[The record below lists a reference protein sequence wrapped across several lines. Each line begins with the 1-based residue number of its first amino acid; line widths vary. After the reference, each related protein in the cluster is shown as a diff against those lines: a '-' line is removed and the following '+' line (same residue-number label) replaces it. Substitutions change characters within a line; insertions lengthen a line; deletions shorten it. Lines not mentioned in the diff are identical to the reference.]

1 MKKAILLFLF
11 FVFRF
16 SYGQNE
22 KNIDSLKKVISSK
35 ISKDEKAVAYH
46 TLLQITL
53 NTDFEISKKYIK
65 ELYAL
70 NNDNS
75 CPKCEVLGDLNQGYF
90 YYLNNENKNSILFYE
105 KSAKKALKIKDF
117 ENYEAAKMQLIQT
130 FLNTSD
136 IVNGEKELN
145 DLLDFKK
152 VNNLKKNTEYVYYL
166 LGQLN
171 IIKSFNNTAIE
182 YFLLAEKKM
191 IENKSKDLA
200 FKITNN
206 TMICTMY
213 ANLKSFDKAREYN
226 NKALIIANETKD
238 VYEITKVNLYRG
250 FLETSA
256 KNYAIAQK
264 HLQKAYDFYKENG
277 NKMYESSSAQFLGK
291 VYYQLK
297 DYPKSLTYSNIA
309 IDFFSKN
316 NQNSDYA
323 RAIVN
328 RAKVMINNNNL
339 ESARQDINIAKSLIK
354 PDSKDYIEVLDAE
367 IDYFKKTNNINDA
380 IKFID
385 LRDSLVQVK
394 ESKSNKNSLNE
405 VEAKYQTKQKEQ
417 QIKLLS
423 AQNELAAKQKY
434 IYIALLGLLAII
446 GGSLFYGYRNKIKTA
461 QKLNELN
468 ELKSRFFAN
477 ISHEFRTP
485 LTLIKSPVQ
494 SLQSE
499 ITNESQKSKLDLI
512 DKNSNR
518 MLDLVDQ
525 LLELSKLDSG
535 KLQLILKEGNI
546 ATFLNSLVDSFTFQ
560 AKENKLSFTSTI
572 EKNTENHHFDKDVIE
587 KIVTNLL
594 SNAIKYTDENEKVSF
609 DSKIENNQ
617 LQLVVSNSGSEIKKE
632 DLPKLF
638 ERFYQKKEN
647 HQGVG
652 IGLALVK
659 ELVELYKGKIETN
672 VENGILSFAVS
683 LPLEK
688 ANENAIVVTKEVPK
702 AIISEENKNENELPI
717 LLIVD
722 DNQDVRMV
730 LKDIFKSN
738 YQILEAEDGEQALK
752 IAKKEIP
759 DCIISDVMMPK
770 MDGFEFTKQI
780 KNNELTSF
788 IPVILLTART
798 TDEAHLEGLKSTAD
812 AYLTKPFNNEIV
824 KETVNQLIA
833 ERKKLHQ
840 RYSQELVLRPVDI
853 VINSV
858 DEKFI
863 EKLQVIL
870 DKELSNSEFSSE
882 DFAAAVGMSRMQLHR
897 KLKSLLGVSST
908 EFLRNERLKVAT
920 ELLKKGN
927 GNISDVAYAVGFND
941 VSYFSKCFKEVHG
954 CSPTEYIEK

>member
-1 MKKAILLFLF
+1 MKKLLLLFLLFFAITNYSQNKTIKTLRNDIKLATSNEKKAILQYELADIY
-11 FVFRF
+11 R
-16 SYGQNE
+16 
-22 KNIDSLKKVISSK
+22 KNLNVDSAYFYAKKAFQFNKQKGIDSLIVKSSLQLFRLLNTTIKKDSTDYFSIAKSIVDKSK
-35 ISKDEKAVAYH
+35 NK
-46 TLLQITL
+46 TLLIETL
-53 NTDFEISKKYIK
+53 YSKGQVSYLNNDWADAFPEFLKVDSISKKYNVKNKTTVYAIIQHSEIIRQKFSKETTLEAEKLLLEALKMAKEIK
-65 ELYAL
+65 SEEMINLIYTYLADVSELQEKHQESKEYIDKAYNYYSRIDDIRNMSQIYLLYTSYYIGIDDIQNANKEQIKRISYLRQKEDNLELARAL
-70 NNDNS
+70 AYYGSFQRRKTKEFNLAINNLQ
-75 CPKCEVLGDLNQGYF
+75 E
-90 YYLNNENKNSILFYE
+90 
-105 KSAKKALKIKDF
+105 AKKIYESINLTDIDAFERLIFNLSRCYSEIGKHEEANSYLKDAYNLREDLIET
-117 ENYEAAKMQLIQT
+117 ENRNLT
-130 FLNTSD
+130 TS
-136 IVNGEKELN
+136 
-145 DLLDFKK
+145 
-152 VNNLKKNTEYVYYL
+152 
-166 LGQLN
+166 
-171 IIKSFNNTAIE
+171 
-182 YFLLAEKKM
+182 
-191 IENKSKDLA
+191 
-200 FKITNN
+200 
-206 TMICTMY
+206 
-213 ANLKSFDKAREYN
+213 
-226 NKALIIANETKD
+226 
-238 VYEITKVNLYRG
+238 
-250 FLETSA
+250 LET
-256 KNYAIAQK
+256 
-264 HLQKAYDFYKENG
+264 
-277 NKMYESSSAQFLGK
+277 
-291 VYYQLK
+291 
-297 DYPKSLTYSNIA
+297 
-309 IDFFSKN
+309 
-316 NQNSDYA
+316 
-323 RAIVN
+323 
-328 RAKVMINNNNL
+328 
-339 ESARQDINIAKSLIK
+339 
-354 PDSKDYIEVLDAE
+354 
-367 IDYFKKTNNINDA
+367 
-380 IKFID
+380 
-385 LRDSLVQVK
+385 
-394 ESKSNKNSLNE
+394 
-405 VEAKYQTKQKEQ
+405 KYQTEKKEQ
-417 QIKLLS
+417 EIKFLS
-423 AQNELAAKQKY
+423 EVATKQKY
-434 IYIALLGLLAII
+434 IYLSIVGLLLAL
-446 GGSLFYGYRNKIKTA
+446 GAFLFYGYRNKIKTA
-461 QKLNELN
+461 EKLNELN

-560 AKENKLSFTSTI
+560 AKENKLSFNSTI
-572 EKNTENHHFDKDVIE
+572 QKIEENHHFDKDVME

-594 SNAIKYTDENEKVSF
+594 SNAIKYTSENEKVSF

-647 HQGVG
+647 HKGVG

-672 VENGILSFAVS
+672 VENGILSFTVS

-688 ANENAIVVTKEVPK
+688 ANENAIVVTKEVSK
-702 AIISEENKNENELPI
+702 AIISEENNNETELPI

-722 DNQDVRMV
+722 DNHDVRMV
-730 LKDIFKSN
+730 LKDILKNN

-788 IPVILLTART
+788 IPIILLTART
-798 TDEAHLEGLKSTAD
+798 SDEAHLEGLKSTAD

-870 DKELSNSEFSSE
+870 DKELSNAEFSSE

-927 GNISDVAYAVGFND
+927 GTIAEIIYAVGFND
-941 VSYFSKCFKEVHG
+941 TSYFIRCFKEKYN
-954 CSPTEYIEK
+954 CTPSEYQEKNK

>member
-1 MKKAILLFLF
+1 MQKNSLILFLLFSIGLFSQSNLVDSIVISKAKFAESVDRKFSYLITDDKTITPLELIKSNNLQKDYCNCVFSENKNQLKELWLVGKVINQTKDTLDLVYYNCDVPVMEAYIISNQKTTFKQLGYIQKNEERFSVEIPNSFPLKLVPKQVTYIVLHQKIINPNYSIGKLNILTKDKYNEMLLDQFKKYHTSRMVFGILLGGVLLIIGYNILLFFKTKSKNYLYYSLYLFCAFTFILLIIDKNQNHFLGRMLLFSGLLKEITYTFSFVLYGYFILSVASLNKLVKKAVTVYLILSLFYLVYLFFVFLTNPYDFSLLDDKIIFTFKCLTFIHLAFVLLQLHKKINTNFIKYIFIGGIIIFISYLVQFLLFLF
-11 FVFRF
+11 FEYISGNKTFNLIIRNNFIILLGTIVEVCFF
-16 SYGQNE
+16 SYA
-22 KNIDSLKKVISSK
+22 L
-35 ISKDEKAVAYH
+35 
-46 TLLQITL
+46 
-53 NTDFEISKKYIK
+53 YIK
-65 ELYAL
+65 SSQVVKEKMHLE
-70 NNDNS
+70 N
-75 CPKCEVLGDLNQGYF
+75 LNQ
-90 YYLNNENKNSILFYE
+90 I
-105 KSAKKALKIKDF
+105 
-117 ENYEAAKMQLIQT
+117 
-130 FLNTSD
+130 
-136 IVNGEKELN
+136 
-145 DLLDFKK
+145 
-152 VNNLKKNTEYVYYL
+152 
-166 LGQLN
+166 
-171 IIKSFNNTAIE
+171 
-182 YFLLAEKKM
+182 
-191 IENKSKDLA
+191 
-200 FKITNN
+200 
-206 TMICTMY
+206 
-213 ANLKSFDKAREYN
+213 
-226 NKALIIANETKD
+226 
-238 VYEITKVNLYRG
+238 
-250 FLETSA
+250 
-256 KNYAIAQK
+256 
-264 HLQKAYDFYKENG
+264 
-277 NKMYESSSAQFLGK
+277 
-291 VYYQLK
+291 
-297 DYPKSLTYSNIA
+297 
-309 IDFFSKN
+309 
-316 NQNSDYA
+316 
-323 RAIVN
+323 
-328 RAKVMINNNNL
+328 
-339 ESARQDINIAKSLIK
+339 
-354 PDSKDYIEVLDAE
+354 
-367 IDYFKKTNNINDA
+367 
-380 IKFID
+380 
-385 LRDSLVQVK
+385 
-394 ESKSNKNSLNE
+394 
-405 VEAKYQTKQKEQ
+405 
-417 QIKLLS
+417 
-423 AQNELAAKQKY
+423 
-434 IYIALLGLLAII
+434 
-446 GGSLFYGYRNKIKTA
+446 
-461 QKLNELN
+461 
-468 ELKSRFFAN
+468 KSRFFAN

-499 ITNESQKSKLDLI
+499 IINENQKNKLDLI
-512 DKNSNR
+512 AKNSNR

-560 AKENKLSFTSTI
+560 AKENKLLFTSTI
-572 EKNTENHHFDKDVIE
+572 EKNAENHHFDKDVIE

-594 SNAIKYTDENEKVSF
+594 SNAIKYTSENEKVSF

-617 LQLVVSNSGSEIKKE
+617 LQLVVSNSGSEIKKDE
-632 DLPKLF
+632 LPKLF

-672 VENGILSFAVS
+672 VENGILSFTVS

-688 ANENAIVVTKEVPK
+688 ANENAIVVTKEVSK
-702 AIISEENKNENELPI
+702 AIVYEENNDETELPI

-730 LKDIFKSN
+730 LKDIFKN
-738 YQILEAEDGEQALK
+738 KYQILEAEDGEQALK
-752 IAKKEIP
+752 IAKAAIP

-788 IPVILLTART
+788 IPLILLTART
-798 TDEAHLEGLKSTAD
+798 SDEAHLEGLKSTAD

-882 DFAAAVGMSRMQLHR
+882 DFASAVGMSRMQLHR
-897 KLKSLLGVSST
+897 KLKSLLGVTST

-954 CSPTEYIEK
+954 CSPTEILDSSNSKK